1 MGNYRITR
9 RGKIVLVILALV
21 ILFGIYMISYGA
33 TNKSIESNNKT
44 LNEIEDLDKEC
55 LPKFIEIFPNFNK
68 LDYYSND
75 ELDFLKNKRMI
86 VYFLPDSPELS
97 ENAKTILQGFPYF
110 KEKIIIEGNING
122 YPDFNDTKFGMWLAK
137 ERATRVENY
146 LVKKGFSKELITIVN
161 NGSKKP
167 VNKDGTKEQLSKN
180 RRVEVYYDYKENE
193 DNQ

>member
-9 RGKIVLVILALV
+9 RGKIVLVILVLI

-33 TNKSIESNNKT
+33 TNKSIDSNNKT

-55 LPKFIEIFPNFNK
+55 LPKFIEIFPNINK
-68 LDYYSND
+68 LDYYSD
-75 ELDFLKNKRMI
+75 KELDFLKNKRMI

-110 KEKIIIEGNING
+110 KEKIVIEGNING
-122 YPDFNDTKFGMWLAK
+122 YPDFNDTRFGVWLAK

-146 LVKKGFSKELITIVN
+146 LVEKGFSKDLITIVN

-167 VNKDGTKEQLSKN
+167 VNKDSTKEQLSKN
-180 RRVEVYYDYKENE
+180 RRVEIYYDYKEKE